1 MSNILFM
8 VRLTDEGD
16 FVSVRRAE
24 QHLKE
29 HGFSVGTMQRPEP
42 RGILYGNVGIQK
54 WRNLNRSE
62 RDALHGLMSG
72 NRSSQVSIE
81 ILDTAPLEP
90 VRALADSLE
99 GQPFTTIIFRSPT
112 L

>member
-8 VRLTDEGD
+8 ARLTDEGD
-16 FVSVRRAE
+16 FVAVQRAE
-24 QHLKE
+24 RVLKD
-29 HGFSVGTMQRPEP
+29 HGFSVGTTQGPEP
-42 RGILYGNVGIQK
+42 RGILYGGAIIEK

-62 RDALHGLMSG
+62 REALHGLMSG

-81 ILDTAPLEP
+81 ILDTAPIEP

-99 GQPFTTIIFRSPT
+99 GQPFTTILFRPPA